1 MSITVTDFIKRRM
14 QRDATLS
21 KRLSQLQLDAAA
33 IDDVVGLWLS
43 KNRVKHPVL
52 ASAWRGA
59 TITKVRSDPGAV
71 DTLDLRYDDGSSE
84 KRVKNGPDFVRA
96 APAEL
101 TEDGAALATAPRG
114 TAATAS
120 ATATAAA
127 ARVATATVGLRVGSR
142 VECNF
147 VRASFAAYSRRAAR
161 VYQWVYPGQKGSPEK
176 GIKQLQA

>member
-96 APAEL
+96 A
-101 TEDGAALATAPRG
+101 LATAPRG